1 MDIIWPWAAREAAEA
16 HKADISHLLAL
27 NTRLEA
33 ELKEANV
40 RVTVAKSDVNK
51 LIAALSQAHF
61 RDPKTGRIGKRGQR
75 L

>member
-1 MDIIWPWAAREAAEA
+1 MNIIWPWAAREAVEAYKAEA
-16 HKADISHLLAL
+16 DHLWAM
-27 NTRLEA
+27 NARLEA
-33 ELKEANV
+33 DLREANV
-40 RVTVAKSDVNK
+40 RITVAKSDVNK